1 MQNIKLAINASKN
14 QEGIKAENK
23 SALPPAFIRHLQEMA
38 KNRAAIS
45 GGLRGVVEMIDSNN
59 DNGGSDTPGGQA
71 IKILNDDVII
81 AKLAA
86 ATEYF
91 ATIEDPSDEEKSI
104 LTELTSVATLLTA
117 GDVIADPLQQV
128 REILKKAEAIKMAT
142 TGKGFDIDES
152 VYTKQISTFADN
164 GQNSKLTFKDAAEA
178 TKKFLKKPST
188 ELKQ

>member
-1 MQNIKLAINASKN
+1 MQNIKLAVNASKN
-14 QEGIKAENK
+14 QEGIKAVNK
-23 SALPPAFIRHLQEMA
+23 RALPPAFIQHLKEMA
-38 KNRAAIS
+38 QKCGTRSERLREIAAK
-45 GGLRGVVEMIDSNN
+45 IDSNN

-128 REILKKAEAIKMAT
+128 REILKKAEALKMAA

-152 VYTKQISTFADN
+152 VYAKQISTFADN

>member
-1 MQNIKLAINASKN
+1 MQKIKLAVNTS
-14 QEGIKAENK
+14 ENK
-23 SALPPAFIRHLQEMA
+23 EGANVANKRELPQAFLRKIKEIA
-38 KNRAAIS
+38 EKRADIS
-45 GGLRGVVEMIDSNN
+45 KGLREIVKDIESNN
-59 DNGGSDTPGGQA
+59 NDGSDTPGGQA
-71 IKILNDDVII
+71 LKMLNDDVII

-128 REILKKAEAIKMAT
+128 REVIKKAEALKMAT

-178 TKKFLKKPST
+178 AKKFLKKPST

>member
-1 MQNIKLAINASKN
+1 MQKIKLAVNASKN
-14 QEGIKAENK
+14 KEGIKAANK
-23 SALPPAFIRHLQEMA
+23 CALPPAFIRHLQEMA

-45 GGLRGVVEMIDSNN
+45 GGLRGVVEVIESNN

-71 IKILNDDVII
+71 LKMLNDDVII